1 MELIREW
8 AGRER
13 FFALRFGDVLDLE
26 QACGTG
32 KERAAIGAIFMSVG
46 TGRFGAGEVYHTI
59 RLALIGGGL
68 ERLKADQLM
77 REHFDKG
84 PYVAHASLAM
94 DILTALMAGI
104 EPSEGEG
111 GGDPQPLKFSEVSQI
126 CQTFHMSPNDLRAMR
141 YDDFVNM
148 IRGFN
153 AGSKRKVEFL
163 SDEEFADILAR
174 YEPEA
179 LQKDDPNE

>member
-8 AGRER
+8 AGRDR
-13 FFALRFGDVLDLE
+13 IFALRFGDVLDLE
-26 QACGTG
+26 QACGNG

-46 TGRFGAGEVYHTI
+46 SGRFGAGEVYHTI

-68 ERLKADQLM
+68 ERLKADHLM

-104 EPSEGEG
+104 EPSDGEG
-111 GGDPQPLKFSEVSQI
+111 GGDPKPLKFSEVSQI

-141 YDDFVNM
+141 YDDFVNL

-179 LQKDDPNE
+179 LENGEANE